1 MVTGCAG
8 SPLKGTNCK
17 REWLRYQYTDK
28 FMKQNPHLVQMALAL
43 TGDTQP
49 NTELL
54 YPYPWKKQFQFS
66 GEAQEASDGQMSEPN
81 SLVADDPQITARL
94 ASGANS
100 CVDVQGYPAAIP
112 DRRRLPKA
120 ARPLAGGA
128 ARQPSLPRRPCGHR
142 PALAS
147 KRAVRVLTGTMI
159 RTDRKRRRSTDSSDS
174 ASSVEL
180 QASSTI
186 CPPTVPPPTPINWM
200 LLQVP
205 TLPLYEHSDFLF
217 QILHTNCLFFA
228 SSQDRGSSSGAA
240 TFQASPWPMPRQRGR
255 LWEGLLELTLVS
267 GGLVPPPQQQPA
279 AGRNSAMWRATM
291 TGAGCGHAMYAT
303 GYCTKIW
310 MLMWRLTNTKQICA
324 HNFSLTEWM
333 H

>member
-1 MVTGCAG
+1 MG
-8 SPLKGTNCK
+8 
-17 REWLRYQYTDK
+17 
-28 FMKQNPHLVQMALAL
+28 LAL
-43 TGDTQP
+43 THDTP
-49 NTELL
+49 SDTELL

-112 DRRRLPKA
+112 DRSGLPKA

-147 KRAVRVLTGTMI
+147 KRALRVMTGTTI
-159 RTDRKRRRSTDSSDS
+159 RKDRKRRLSTDSSDS

-180 QASSTI
+180 QVSSTI
-186 CPPTVPPPTPINWM
+186 RPPTVPPPTPINWM

-217 QILHTNCLFFA
+217 QILHTNCLFLQVVRTGGALQARQLFKLPRGPCRGNGGGCGRGCGSRS
-228 SSQDRGSSSGAA
+228 SSQRPAETAQWGE
-240 TFQASPWPMPRQRGR
+240 RQ
-255 LWEGLLELTLVS
+255 
-267 GGLVPPPQQQPA
+267 
-279 AGRNSAMWRATM
+279 
-291 TGAGCGHAMYAT
+291 
-303 GYCTKIW
+303 
-310 MLMWRLTNTKQICA
+310 
-324 HNFSLTEWM
+324 
-333 H
+333 